1 MGTTVQVE
9 QGRWSYLDARLF
21 VAGPTAQTG
30 VTADEVR
37 VAYKKYG
44 AFSFNVKPLNGAQTT
59 LAANA
64 DFGDTTLTLTDS
76 AIFPR
81 ASGSVIL
88 NPAGPAREIINFT
101 SNNTATGV
109 LAVPLG
115 VQTAGV
121 PAFAA
126 GTVVQFSYATS
137 LTFPVLAGETGAVVE
152 DSSIFPPGFG
162 RVRLY
167 DDAGL
172 SEIIELQA
180 NVTSSNAISFTSAL
194 VNPFSAGDKVEL
206 VEWYEVDSNSPGG
219 YYSILLNPTELNTL
233 DQFLYTI
240 EQYVPAGGPAIL
252 DFDRTVD
259 VVVATSAP
267 TESAPVVA
275 TCVIKDHLLDLSG
288 AAVENEGVYARLLAL
303 PALITGV
310 GVEDRIVSAK
320 TDANGFFQ
328 LTLVQGA
335 TVDIIIPSTGYRRTI
350 VVPST
355 TFANLFEIS

>member
-1 MGTTVQVE
+1 VGTTVQVE
-9 QGRWSYLDARLF
+9 RGRWSYLDARLF
-21 VAGPTAQTG
+21 VGGNAQAGI
-30 VTADEVR
+30 TADEVK

-44 AFSFNVKPLNGAQTT
+44 AFSFNVKPLNGAINF
-59 LAANA
+59 LAVDA
-64 DFGDTTLTLTDS
+64 DFGDTTLTINDS

-81 ASGSVIL
+81 SAGTLIL
-88 NPAGPAREIINFT
+88 DPTGIGAGPEIIEFT
-101 SNNTATGV
+101 SNDIATGI

-115 VQTAGV
+115 VQTAGA
-121 PAFAA
+121 PAFGA
-126 GTVVQFSYATS
+126 GLPVQFSYATS
-137 LTFPVLAGETGAVVE
+137 LTFPVLAGATGAVVG

-206 VEWYEVDSNSPGG
+206 VEWYEVDTNSPGG
-219 YYSILLNPTELNTL
+219 YYSILFNPAELNTL

-240 EQYVPAGGPAIL
+240 EEYAALAIE
-252 DFDRTVD
+252 DFDRTVE

-303 PALITGV
+303 PSLIVGV

-328 LTLVQGA
+328 FTLVQGA
-335 TVDIIIPSTGYRRTI
+335 TVDVIIPSTGYRRTI

>member
-1 MGTTVQVE
+1 
-9 QGRWSYLDARLF
+9 
-21 VAGPTAQTG
+21 
-30 VTADEVR
+30 
-37 VAYKKYG
+37 
-44 AFSFNVKPLNGAQTT
+44 
-59 LAANA
+59 
-64 DFGDTTLTLTDS
+64 
-76 AIFPR
+76 
-81 ASGSVIL
+81 
-88 NPAGPAREIINFT
+88 
-101 SNNTATGV
+101 
-109 LAVPLG
+109 
-115 VQTAGV
+115 
-121 PAFAA
+121 
-126 GTVVQFSYATS
+126 
-137 LTFPVLAGETGAVVE
+137 VVE

-167 DDAGL
+167 NDAGL

-194 VNPFSAGDKVEL
+194 GNSFSAGDKVEL
-206 VEWYEVDSNSPGG
+206 VEWYEIDSNSPGG
-219 YYSILLNPTELNTL
+219 YYSILFNPTELNTL

-240 EQYVPAGGPAIL
+240 ERYGVAGPAIL
-252 DFDRTVD
+252 DFDRTVE
-259 VVVATSAP
+259 VAVATSAP

-303 PALITGV
+303 PALIVGV

>member
-21 VAGPTAQTG
+21 VAGPTAQAG

-59 LAANA
+59 LAAPA
-64 DFGDTTLTLTDS
+64 SLGDTTLTLTDS

-88 NPAGPAREIINFT
+88 NPAGPTTEIIDFT
-101 SNNTATGV
+101 SNDTAVPGA

-115 VQTAGV
+115 VQEAAG
-121 PAFAA
+121 FIA

-137 LTFPVLAGETGAVVE
+137 LTFPAVGGETGAVVE

-167 DDAGL
+167 NAGL

-194 VNPFSAGDKVEL
+194 GSSFSAGDKVEL